1 MQLKTLDGNILDQ
14 LKAAVLVAMPGAAVS
29 VSGGGG
35 HFSLQVVSTEFAGKS
50 MLQSQRLVYSAI
62 KHLMSGPSAPVHAI
76 DSLETRT
83 P

>member
-14 LKAAVLVAMPGAAVS
+14 LKHAVLEALPGAEVS

-35 HFSLQVVSTEFAGKS
+35 HFSLQVTSAVFVGKTP
-50 MLQSQRLVYSAI
+50 LQSQRLVYSAI

-76 DSLETRT
+76 DKLTTLT